1 MAWVQYGGVTATG
14 HQIDDV
20 VAQEVGEFSR
30 IAVLD
35 DVSEDAGDL
44 SCLSLGHIVSLSGRS

>member
-1 MAWVQYGGVTATG
+1 MALVQSGGVTATG

-30 IAVLD
+30 VAVFD
-35 DVSEDAGDL
+35 DVREDAGDL
-44 SCLSLGHIVSLSGRS
+44 SCLSLR